1 MDDFSHLEAQMG
13 QDVHEL
19 HNFLWTPG
27 WEGDEDRLQKSLQ
40 QQAGELDAFLGAE
53 GTLEDN
59 TKALTKD
66 WGRNRSGEMLFEL
79 LDHTYKLT
87 AATELLRE
95 GEFAKAAAQANQAA
109 ESVSIGV
116 CANAGCFPL
125 VEQWEGGEITFGT
138 YVGELAKVLGEKGL
152 APSGRIGTQPTRRSC
167 RRWERGPPS
176 RGRCGSRWLGCSCAR
191 LWMPRPRSPTG
202 PCQGSSFG
210 SHAACD
216 REYRYTRLRSCA
228 SLCQA
233 SCATLDTFS
242 WGSRTWIA
250 RSPSTAT
257 CWASRW

>member
-79 LDHTYKLT
+79 LDHTYTLT

-125 VEQWEGGEITFGT
+125 VEQWEGGEISFGT
-138 YVGELAKVLGEKGL
+138 YVGELAKVLDEKGL
-152 APSGRIGTQPTRRSC
+152 SPSEGLRRQLMAVHGLGKDWDATDSPKLQEMGARAAIEGALWVAVAGVQLRAALDAAPEIPYG
-167 RRWERGPPS
+167 
-176 RGRCGSRWLGCSCAR
+176 A
-191 LWMPRPRSPTG
+191 MPGLFVR
-202 PCQGSSFG
+202 
-210 SHAACD
+210 
-216 REYRYTRLRSCA
+216 
-228 SLCQA
+228 
-233 SCATLDTFS
+233 
-242 WGSRTWIA
+242 IA
-250 RSPSTAT
+250 R
-257 CWASRW
+257 RL